1 MKKSKDK
8 ILVIEDNAIWQ
19 RKYQKWL
26 GSDYVFSFTSNISD
40 AKNIFNTFLPDIVV
54 QDLGLPEIDLGLK
67 MLDYI
72 VSQGTDAKVIVIT
85 SSQDHQHA
93 LEAQKR
99 GAYSYFFKSENI
111 QDELPLLVRRAIR
124 MQTLER
130 DNRILRDQLSA
141 KLHFDDIIAISK
153 QMQNILSLIEKTK
166 KTKEPVLLTGESG
179 VGKEVIAKHIHSR
192 SVGNDMPFVAINSA
206 AIPENLLENELF
218 GHEPGAFTGANDL
231 KPGKFE
237 LAIGG
242 TLFLDEI
249 GDVPLS
255 IQAKLLRVL
264 QEKKFY
270 RLGGSKEIEAD
281 FRLIAATNKNLLEQI
296 SKKEFR
302 EDLFYR
308 LNVIPIHI
316 PPLRE
321 RPDDIPSLINFFIN
335 KYCQTYTFK
344 VRPKIE
350 NTLITYLSKLEWK
363 GNIREL
369 ENTLKRMLVVNHK
382 KLSIS
387 DLPQDIQEQGNP
399 VLQASLQNH
408 HTMDDMTKVYAH
420 LVYNH
425 LKQNKKATCSFL
437 NINYRT
443 LVSRLNNS

>member
-1 MKKSKDK
+1 MKKTKDK

-19 RKYQKWL
+19 QKYEKWL
-26 GSDYVFSFTSNISD
+26 GLDYLYAFTSNIEE
-40 AKNIFNTFLPDIVV
+40 AKSLFNTFLPDIVV
-54 QDLGLPEIDLGLK
+54 QDLGLPEIETGLK

-130 DNRILRDQLSA
+130 DNRILRDQLTA
-141 KLHFDDIIAISK
+141 KLQFDNVIAVSK
-153 QMQNILSLIEKTK
+153 QMQNILMLIEQTK
-166 KTKEPVLLTGESG
+166 KTKEPVLITGESG
-179 VGKEVIAKHIHSR
+179 VGKEIIAKHIHTR
-192 SVGNDMPFVAINSA
+192 SNASNKPFIAINSA

-218 GHEPGAFTGANDL
+218 GHEQGAFTGAKDL
-231 KPGKFE
+231 KKGQFE
-237 LAIGG
+237 LAEGG

-249 GDVPLS
+249 GEIPLS
-255 IQAKLLRVL
+255 VQAKLLRVL

-270 RLGGSKEIEAD
+270 RLGGSTEINAN
-281 FRLIAATNKNLLEQI
+281 FRLIAATNKSLPDQI
-296 SKKEFR
+296 SKNEFR

-308 LNVIPIHI
+308 LNVIPVHI

-321 RPDDIPSLINFFIN
+321 RPDDIPALISFFVT
-335 KYCQTYTFK
+335 KYCQSYNLK
-344 VRPKIE
+344 NRPKVD
-350 NTLITYLSKLEWK
+350 NALVTYLSKLEWK

-369 ENTLKRMLVVNHK
+369 ENTLIRMLVVNQK
-382 KLSIS
+382 ALGLK
-387 DLPQDIQEQGNP
+387 DLPPDIQEQGNSI
-399 VLQASLQNH
+399 LQESLQNR
-408 HTMDDMTKVYAH
+408 HTLDEMTKMYAH
-420 LVYNH
+420 LVYEH
-425 LKQNKKATCSFL
+425 LNKNKKETCKFL

-443 LVSRLNNS
+443 LVSRLKDS